1 MAAAKRGK
9 FSFYDDEDLL
19 GVVVASRRLATN
31 ATKGA
36 NVVKSYRR
44 LAMRSATLW
53 LAFLGLGAGAHAGVT
68 EYTPSLDVAS
78 MDRGVDPCE
87 DFYQYAC
94 GGWRANNPIPPDQ
107 AGWSVYAKLDQGNM
121 EFLKR
126 ILEAASDGTS
136 VRSEST
142 QKIGDFYAACMNTD
156 AIDRAAD
163 APVRPR
169 LDSLSRGMSASDLPK
184 WLAQSHGGVANQAFF
199 QVGASQD
206 FGDASSVIAFV
217 VAGGL
222 GLPDRD
228 YYLDKDERSRKMRAA
243 YHDHVSR
250 IFVLSGESPVSAE
263 RDAVAVMRIETQLAK
278 ASLTRVEMRD
288 PKKLNHRMSV
298 HDLQRLTPHFDWDAY
313 LGERA
318 LSSLSI
324 VNVTEPA
331 FLRSFDKV
339 ISQERPQ
346 AIAAYLRWHLLHGAA
361 AHLSSAY
368 RAENFAFYGKTLRG
382 QAEEKP
388 RWKTCVGLVDQRLG
402 DALGREFVAQ
412 AFSSEQ
418 KQATLRMTQQIET
431 EMRKDIESLSWM
443 SADTKRE
450 ALRKL
455 DAVVNKIGYPDRWR
469 DYSALEVRPGDYY
482 GNVDRS
488 EAFEI
493 RRQLSKI
500 GKPVDKLEWMM
511 TPPTVNAYYDPQMND
526 INFPAGVLQPPLYDA
541 HLDDAPNYGDTGG
554 TIGHELTHG
563 FDDEGR
569 QFDAEGNLRDWWK
582 PEDAKEFEARS
593 QCIVDQYA
601 NYVVVDDIHINSR
614 LTLGEDAADL
624 GGLILAYN
632 AWKEQTRG
640 QELAPIE
647 GMTPDQR
654 FFVGYAQWACENT
667 RPENDRLHARTDP
680 HSPGRYRV
688 NGLVVNMPEFEKAFA
703 CHRGQAMV
711 RENRCRVW

>member
-1 MAAAKRGK
+1 MTKSVTSTLAQFALFLIVFIG
-9 FSFYDDEDLL
+9 FSAEI
-19 GVVVASRRLATN
+19 R
-31 ATKGA
+31 
-36 NVVKSYRR
+36 
-44 LAMRSATLW
+44 
-53 LAFLGLGAGAHAGVT
+53 AGVAQ
-68 EYTPSLDVAS
+68 YTPSLDVSS
-78 MDRGVDPCE
+78 MDQKVDPCE

-94 GGWRANNPIPPDQ
+94 GGWRINNPIPPDQ

-121 EFLKR
+121 EFLKT
-126 ILEAASDGTS
+126 ILESASDS
-136 VRSEST
+136 SSSRSEST

-156 AIDRAAD
+156 AIDQASD
-163 APVRPR
+163 GPVRLR
-169 LDSLSRGMSASDLPK
+169 LQRLNSGMTASGLPD
-184 WLAQSHGGVANQAFF
+184 WLAQSHSGLANHAFF
-199 QVGASQD
+199 QIDASQD
-206 FGDASSVIAFV
+206 FSDASSVIAFV

-228 YYLDKDERSRKMRAA
+228 YYLDKDEHTLNLRAD
-243 YHDHVSR
+243 YQDHVAR
-250 IFVLSGESPVSAE
+250 MFALSGESSAVAK
-263 RDAVAVMRIETQLAK
+263 RDASAVMRIETQLAK
-278 ASLTRVEMRD
+278 ASLTRVEMRE
-288 PKKLNHRMSV
+288 PKKLNHRMSIG
-298 HDLQRLTPHFDWDAY
+298 DLKRLTPHFDWNAY
-313 LGERA
+313 LQSR
-318 LSSLSI
+318 SLSGVKI
-324 VNVTEPA
+324 VNVTEPEYLRA
-331 FLRSFDKV
+331 FDRLIVHENPK
-339 ISQERPQ
+339 

-361 AHLSSAY
+361 AHLSGAY
-368 RAENFAFYGKTLRG
+368 RAENFAFYGKVLRG

-388 RWKTCVGLVDQRLG
+388 RWKTCVGLVDRQIG

-418 KQATLRMTQQIET
+418 KQATLLMTKQIET
-431 EMRKDIESLSWM
+431 EMRKDIESISWM
-443 SADTKRE
+443 SAETKRE

-469 DYSALEVRPGDYY
+469 DYSALEIRPGDYF

-488 EAFEI
+488 AAFEI

-500 GKPVDKLEWMM
+500 GNPVDKLEWMM

-541 HLDDAPNYGDTGG
+541 RLDDAPNYGDTGG

-640 QELAPIE
+640 QNLVPIE

-667 RPENDRLHARTDP
+667 RPENDRLQARTDP